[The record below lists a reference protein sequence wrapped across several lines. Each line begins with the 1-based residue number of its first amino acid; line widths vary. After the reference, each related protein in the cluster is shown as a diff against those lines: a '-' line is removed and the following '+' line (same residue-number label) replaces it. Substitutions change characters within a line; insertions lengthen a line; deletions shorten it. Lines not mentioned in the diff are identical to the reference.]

1 MSTRTPRPRHT
12 AYPEPDRHAR
22 DRGTASNSSRLAR
35 ILVLSGLVLIVVWLA
50 VKTIRI
56 VQAAN
61 SLIGLQTDAE
71 LLMAG
76 GLMDVD
82 PNAAEALVR
91 RSREDVVTLRDELA
105 FVRPLA
111 PMLGWLPRIGPLAV
125 AGPHLLDM
133 ADGVAEA
140 ADLAVGSLKP
150 ALSVVQRQ
158 DFGPAQMG
166 ELLPIIS
173 AAEPELEAAGAAIE
187 RAAAARGALAST
199 VSDEQLPWRVQQLL
213 TLSDESLPLARNGL
227 ALLPSLPAVLGQ
239 DGPRRYLIMAQNED
253 ELRSTG
259 GFLTGAG
266 LVTVE
271 NGRITGLEF
280 QDANVVDNYLEKPY
294 DLPPQ
299 PLFDFMLLELHLFR
313 DANYWPDFP
322 TSARKAMD
330 LYAYG
335 QDVPPLDGVFAID
348 QEFLRML
355 VEVVGSVPVEGTNVS
370 LNSGNLLQA
379 LRSARDPEEG
389 ESVGEWVSDRKA
401 FLGGFAVSIRNRFES
416 DFGSIDPVYLVRQLQ
431 RAADTRHLQVY
442 LNDPEAMA
450 AFSEMGWDGR
460 LPSAPPGDIWA
471 VVDTNMGYNKVNIY
485 IERAFDY
492 VVDLSTPASPVGQLT
507 VHYQHTGP
515 ARDEPC
521 YQGTEKEFET
531 GADYMATA
539 DQCYWNYVR
548 VYVPAGSELIESSGH
563 TVPGDALFSRTTW
576 DSTARTFNEQPGLTT
591 FDNFLLVPRAALVD
605 AFFRYRLPAGVVQTD
620 PDGSVYQLV
629 INKQAGTRP
638 EPVRMA
644 ISLPPGA
651 AVQSAAPQPSSV
663 AANTLNFE
671 FMLERNETITVRY
684 R

>member
-1 MSTRTPRPRHT
+1 LSTRTPRPRHT
-12 AYPEPDRHAR
+12 AYPEPDHRAR
-22 DRGTASNSSRLAR
+22 ERSAGGGSRLAW
-35 ILVLSGLVLIVVWLA
+35 ILILSGLALIALWLA

-56 VQAAN
+56 ADAAN
-61 SLIGLQTDAE
+61 SLMRLQAE
-71 LLMAG
+71 AEQLTAG

-111 PMLGWLPRIGPLAV
+111 PVLGRLPRVGPLLE

-133 ADGVAEA
+133 ADGVTEA

-158 DFGPAQMG
+158 DFGLAQMG
-166 ELLPIIS
+166 ELLPVIT
-173 AAEPELEAAGAAIE
+173 AAEPELEAAGTALE
-187 RAAAARGALAST
+187 RAAAARDALAST
-199 VSDEQLPWRVQQLL
+199 VPADQLPWRVQQLL
-213 TLSDESLPLARNGL
+213 ALSDENLPLARQGL
-227 ALLPSLPAVLGQ
+227 ALLPSLPALLGQ

-294 DLPPQ
+294 DFPPQ

-348 QEFLRML
+348 QEFLRLL

-370 LNSGNLLQA
+370 LNSGNLLEA

-389 ESVGEWVSDRKA
+389 EAVGEWVSDRKA
-401 FLGGFAVSIRNRFES
+401 FLAGFAVSIRNRFES
-416 DFGSIDPVYLVRQLQ
+416 DFGSIDPVYLIRQLQ

-450 AFSEMGWDGR
+450 AFSAMGWDGR
-460 LPSAPPGDIWA
+460 LPSAPPGDLWA
-471 VVDTNMGYNKVNIY
+471 VVDTNMGYNKVNIF

-492 VVDLSTPASPVGQLT
+492 EVDLSTPASPVGLLT
-507 VHYQHTGP
+507 VYYRHTGP

-521 YQGTEKEFET
+521 YQGTEEEFEA
-531 GADYMATA
+531 GADYLATA

-548 VYVPAGSELIESSGH
+548 AYVPAGSELIESSRH
-563 TVPGDALFSRTTW
+563 TVPGDALFSGMSW
-576 DSTARTFNEQPGLTT
+576 DSTARTISEQPGLTT
-591 FDNFLLVPRAALVD
+591 FDNFLLVPRAGQVD
-605 AFFRYRLPAGVVQTD
+605 TFFRYRLPAGIVQSD
-620 PDGSVYQLV
+620 PDGSLYQLT
-629 INKQAGTRP
+629 IHKQAGTRP
-638 EPVRMA
+638 EAVRLA
-644 ISLPPGA
+644 IKVPPGA
-651 AVQSAAPQPSSV
+651 VVRSAVPQPSGV
-663 AANTLNFE
+663 AANTLYYE
-671 FMLERNETITVRY
+671 FMLESNETITVRY